1 MISFD
6 TDGHRFNFRAVAVI
20 TTRDHVLLHMLEG
33 DEYWSLPGG
42 RVEAGEDAATAVARE
57 MREELDIQVKVG
69 RLLWIVEN
77 FFTGGGRPHHE
88 VGLYFATEAPP
99 DARILDFSMRHAG
112 NEQGRKLEFAW
123 FNRHE
128 LASID
133 VRPAFLRNALA
144 QDPLQFAHVVSR
156 DNVPAESAR
165 KGKSC
170 VSACRDLA

>member
-77 FFTGGGRPHHE
+77 FFTSGGRPHHE
-88 VGLYFATEAPP
+88 VGLYFATEVPP

-123 FNRHE
+123 FNRRG

-144 QDPLQFAHVVSR
+144 QNPLQFAHVVNR
-156 DNVPAESAR
+156 ENGRVA
-165 KGKSC
+165 
-170 VSACRDLA
+170 

>member
-1 MISFD
+1 MITFD

-20 TTRDHVLLHMLEG
+20 TTREHVLLHTLEG

-42 RVEAGEDAATAVARE
+42 RVEAGEDATTAVARE
-57 MREELDIQVKVG
+57 MREELDIPVSVG

-88 VGLYFATEAPP
+88 VGLYFATEVPP

-123 FNRHE
+123 FDRHQ

-133 VRPAFLRNALA
+133 VRPAFLRDALA
-144 QDPLQFAHVVSR
+144 QDPLQFAHIISR
-156 DNVPAESAR
+156 DAVPA
-165 KGKSC
+165 
-170 VSACRDLA
+170 